1 MAEIYLLNSERFFFS
16 VSSHYTEQPHV
27 SFYHARRLTQYFN
40 ILWPKGNCAI
50 PTRNLFQW
58 SLTPKYFKVR
68 YRIWFSESTG
78 IRLYFYC
85 KDMRDNGFLF
95 RTKFTSTKLCTFQI
109 LRLDV
114 TVFIFQN
121 LAEVLSLEFLISS
134 DCDTWIFINRY
145 ESYMQLA
152 QSGNG
157 YRIGQNTHRRNI
169 HKYVNL
175 TSRWLI
181 HQ

>member
-1 MAEIYLLNSERFFFS
+1 MFPFIMRVGWLNILIYYDLKGIAQSPREISFNGVWHRNISRSDIGSGFQSQQVFVCTFS
-16 VSSHYTEQPHV
+16 VKTCMTTV
-27 SFYHARRLTQYFN
+27 
-40 ILWPKGNCAI
+40 
-50 PTRNLFQW
+50 
-58 SLTPKYFKVR
+58 
-68 YRIWFSESTG
+68 
-78 IRLYFYC
+78 
-85 KDMRDNGFLF
+85 FLF

-121 LAEVLSLEFLISS
+121 LAEVLGLEFLISS